1 MKGLLIKD
9 LRLLINQ
16 KRLFIMAICI
26 AVVLTWTSED
36 VTFAATYII
45 LLLSMLTLT
54 TLSYDLMNG
63 GMLFLLSLPVDRK
76 LYTKEKYVFAFLNL
90 LASAVVSLA
99 TCVALNF
106 IKGSETAFSDL
117 LAVILGITVGMALM
131 LSVTIPFELK
141 YGPEKGRVAMIVAVV
156 VIAAGGAGI
165 YKLVTD
171 VLHVDVNGILTNLL
185 AHLPQ
190 PGAGL
195 EILII
200 GGLLAAIVI
209 MLFVS
214 YVVSLGIMKKKEF

>member
-16 KRLFIMAICI
+16 KRLFIMAIAMAI
-26 AVVLTWTSED
+26 VITWTSED

-63 GMLFLLSLPVDRK
+63 GMLFLFSLPVDRK

-90 LASAVVSLA
+90 VFSAGISLVICFALAFLKRSGIV
-99 TCVALNF
+99 F
-106 IKGSETAFSDL
+106 EDL
-117 LAVILGITVGMALM
+117 LSTILGITMGMALM
-131 LSVTIPFELK
+131 LSITIPLELK
-141 YGPEKGRVAMIVAVV
+141 YGPEKGRVAIIVAVV
-156 VIAAGGAGI
+156 VITAGGAGA
-165 YKLVTD
+165 YKLLTD
-171 VLHVDVNGILTNLL
+171 VLHVDVNGMLINLL

-195 EILII
+195 EILVI
-200 GGLLAAIVI
+200 GVLLAAFVI
-209 MLFVS
+209 MFLIS